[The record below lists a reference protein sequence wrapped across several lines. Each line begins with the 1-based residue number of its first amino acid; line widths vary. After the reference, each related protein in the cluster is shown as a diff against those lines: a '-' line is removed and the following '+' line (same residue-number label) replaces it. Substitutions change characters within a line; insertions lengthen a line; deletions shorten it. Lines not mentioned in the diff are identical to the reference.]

1 MFICCGKK
9 QKIEIANL
17 RSQPLQS
24 VKMQLQEDS
33 IDAKFEFHLDKFQWK
48 LIRDATGEEL
58 VRQQQKQKEK
68 ERLKLEQQQKLQKED
83 EELQRLQSQIEQQ
96 TFVQKEKKQL
106 HDQLNDLFTKLKKD
120 YLITQIKNELLKKMI
135 EDDKK
140 QMGEITNYE
149 FSKS

>member
-149 FSKS
+149 FAKS

>member
-33 IDAKFEFHLDKFQWK
+33 IDAKFEFHLEKFQWK
-48 LIRDATGEEL
+48 LMREATGEEL

-149 FSKS
+149 FAKS

>member
-17 RSQPLQS
+17 RSQPLQN
-24 VKMQLQEDS
+24 VKMQLQEVS
-33 IDAKFEFHLDKFQWK
+33 IDAKFEFHLEKFQWK
-48 LIRDATGEEL
+48 LMREAIGEEL
-58 VRQQQKQKEK
+58 VRQQQKEK

-106 HDQLNDLFTKLKKD
+106 HDQLIDFCSQN
-120 YLITQIKNELLKKMI
+120 
-135 EDDKK
+135 
-140 QMGEITNYE
+140 
-149 FSKS
+149 